1 MSHTALA
8 PVYAVWKSVQ
18 LYVAFHKDRRGKRRS
33 DPYLW
38 PPKFA
43 NASIADDPG
52 AQETFAVVK
61 SSDGRDAQV
70 KFRQDKVVLR
80 RDPGVAWEGVLI
92 GQDDVCVRVGG
103 AWIKVAADGSVSR
116 HTDNELAIL
125 EADGS
130 ILRKTEYEEYTV
142 SADGGTMARRSA
154 NRTDAIT
161 PNGTVMRLKGD
172 GDG

>member
-1 MSHTALA
+1 MSQTALT
-8 PVYAVWKSVQ
+8 PVLAIWKSVQ
-18 LYVAFHKDRRGKRRS
+18 LYVAFHKDRRGKSRS

-43 NASIADDPG
+43 NASITNDPS
-52 AQETFAVVK
+52 AQEAFAEVK

-70 KFRQDKVVLR
+70 KFRQDQVVIR
-80 RDPGVAWEGVLI
+80 RDPGAAWEGVLI

-116 HTDNELAIL
+116 HTDSELAIL

-130 ILRKTEYEEYTV
+130 ILRKTEYEEFTV
-142 SADGGTMARRSA
+142 SADGGTIARRSSS
-154 NRTDAIT
+154 RTDAIT
-161 PNGTVMRLKGD
+161 PNGTVMRLKENND
-172 GDG
+172 G